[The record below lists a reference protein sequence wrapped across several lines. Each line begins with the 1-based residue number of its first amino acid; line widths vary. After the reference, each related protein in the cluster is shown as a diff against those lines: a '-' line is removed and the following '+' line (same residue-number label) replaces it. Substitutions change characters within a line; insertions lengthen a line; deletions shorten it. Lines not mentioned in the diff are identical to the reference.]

1 MKDFDFKSS
10 SKTDLE
16 ISLVSFFS
24 TNGEGFGTVH
34 RNLEKK
40 NLSNSPKA

>member
-16 ISLVSFFS
+16 ISLVSFFLPM
-24 TNGEGFGTVH
+24 GKDLGQYIEI
-34 RNLEKK
+34 
-40 NLSNSPKA
+40 